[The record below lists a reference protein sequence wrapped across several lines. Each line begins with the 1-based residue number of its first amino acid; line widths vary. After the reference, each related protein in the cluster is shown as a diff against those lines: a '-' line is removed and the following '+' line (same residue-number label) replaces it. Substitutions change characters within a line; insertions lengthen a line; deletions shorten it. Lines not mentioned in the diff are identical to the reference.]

1 MTTNPEALVSGK
13 LYMLIAEIYEIHQKD
28 RMATTAYILNVA
40 TRFYTDAA
48 ADAAQ
53 KKGAGHESVANG
65 HTAAASSES
74 TRPGQEAIAN
84 GQSNHAGADHKPAPK
99 PSEARLT
106 AMQEARRSTSM
117 AAYCH
122 KVFGRPIGDFEYEN
136 LIHDMTKSNLDGR
149 IAKAV
154 IDRIGVVS
162 GAQREWKV
170 RDLIKPRDL
179 EDILVAEGRFV
190 KQAVM
195 RDKTG
200 KFRPQ
205 TAA

>member
-1 MTTNPEALVSGK
+1 
-13 LYMLIAEIYEIHQKD
+13 
-28 RMATTAYILNVA
+28 
-40 TRFYTDAA
+40 
-48 ADAAQ
+48 
-53 KKGAGHESVANG
+53 
-65 HTAAASSES
+65 
-74 TRPGQEAIAN
+74 
-84 GQSNHAGADHKPAPK
+84 
-99 PSEARLT
+99 
-106 AMQEARRSTSM
+106 MQEARRSTSV

-122 KVFGRPIGDFEYEN
+122 KIFGRPIGDYEYEN

-190 KQAVM
+190 KQAVT

>member
-1 MTTNPEALVSGK
+1 
-13 LYMLIAEIYEIHQKD
+13 MLIAEIYEIHQKD

-48 ADAAQ
+48 ADTAQ
-53 KKGAGHESVANG
+53 KKGAGHDSIANDHG
-65 HTAAASSES
+65 ADASSES
-74 TRPGQEAIAN
+74 IRPGQEAIAN
-84 GQSNHAGADHKPAPK
+84 GHSNHAGADPKPAPK
-99 PSEARLT
+99 LSEARLT

-122 KVFGRPIGDFEYEN
+122 KVFGRPIGEYEYEN

-170 RDLIKPRDL
+170 RDLIKSRDL

-190 KQAVM
+190 KQAVT